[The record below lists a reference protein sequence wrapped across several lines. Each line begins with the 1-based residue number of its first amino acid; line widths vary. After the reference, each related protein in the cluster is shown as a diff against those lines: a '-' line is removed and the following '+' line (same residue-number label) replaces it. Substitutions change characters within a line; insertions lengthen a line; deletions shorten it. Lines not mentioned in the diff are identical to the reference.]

1 MAIIVASGLL
11 VAGVLYYL
19 LYFKYI
25 LTLDFNF
32 YCVIFT
38 NNYI

>member
-19 LYFKYI
+19 LHFKYI
-25 LTLDFNF
+25 LTFDFNF